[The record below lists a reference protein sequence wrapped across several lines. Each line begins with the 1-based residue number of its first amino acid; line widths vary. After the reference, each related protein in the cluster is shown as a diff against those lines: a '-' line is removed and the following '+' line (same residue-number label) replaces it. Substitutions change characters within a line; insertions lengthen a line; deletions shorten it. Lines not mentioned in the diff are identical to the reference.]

1 MEVLDSRLHRGHSV
15 VGSKSVVGSAAPG
28 SPPPPYRLTTR
39 EPPRQPII
47 RSWPHHNPTTT
58 SLLPPPP
65 HQAALEVFEAGIVI
79 YGLVL
84 SYHTRAIHEAFAEG
98 SWLSMAVYNM
108 AVCAT
113 ISNLVRFLFD
123 KTGAT
128 LALAYP
134 EPGPN
139 LTRNWTKREPNLNRT

>member
-1 MEVLDSRLHRGHSV
+1 M
-15 VGSKSVVGSAAPG
+15 
-28 SPPPPYRLTTR
+28 
-39 EPPRQPII
+39 
-47 RSWPHHNPTTT
+47 
-58 SLLPPPP
+58 
-65 HQAALEVFEAGIVI
+65 FEAGIVL

-123 KTGAT
+123 RTGASRAFFVF
-128 LALAYP
+128 LIILELNP
-134 EPGPN
+134 KLNPN
-139 LTRNWTKREPNLNRT
+139 PT